1 MATLSESDVIKSNPI
16 GEGLNAFRDAFQ
28 STFADLSTP
37 ESSDRVQQ
45 IIDRGEV
52 QWLATMCLLT

>member
-1 MATLSESDVIKSNPI
+1 MATLSESEVIKSNPI
-16 GEGLNAFRDAFQ
+16 GDGLNAFRDAFQ
-28 STFADLSTP
+28 SSL
-37 ESSDRVQQ
+37 DRVQQ